1 MNFAPVLSPNMTLES
16 NAPAHSS
23 FRSRLHQIIFEAD
36 TPAGKAFDVGLIG
49 CILLSVLLV
58 ILESVAELRKTY
70 GSAMVSAEWFFTI
83 AFTIEYF
90 FRLIAVRRP
99 VYYATSFFGIVDL
112 LAIVPT
118 YLSVFVPGTQS
129 LLVIRIF
136 RLLRVFRIFKLAE
149 YLGQAHVLTTAL
161 RASRPK
167 IIVFLLAV
175 SATVVTMG
183 ALMYLVEG
191 DKSGF
196 TSIPIGIY
204 WAIVTMTTVGF
215 GDITPKTP
223 LGQALASLLMIVGYG
238 IIAVPT
244 GIVTT
249 ELARASFPPPTT
261 QACPN
266 CSAQG
271 HDADA
276 KFCKYCGSAL

>member
-1 MNFAPVLSPNMTLES
+1 MALDS
-16 NAPAHSS
+16 NVPEHSS
-23 FRSRLHQIIFEAD
+23 IRSRLHQIIFEAD

-58 ILESVAELRKTY
+58 IIESVAEIRENY
-70 GSAMVSAEWFFTI
+70 GPAMVSAEWFFTI
-83 AFTIEYF
+83 IFTIEYF

-99 VYYATSFFGIVDL
+99 VYYATSFFGMVDL

-149 YLGQAHVLTTAL
+149 YLGQANVLTSAL

-167 IIVFLLAV
+167 ITVFLLAV

-183 ALMYLVEG
+183 ARMYLVEG
-191 DKSGF
+191 ERNGF
-196 TSIPIGIY
+196 TSIPVSIY

-223 LGQALASLLMIVGYG
+223 TGQALASFLMIVGYG

-249 ELARASFPPPTT
+249 ELARASLLPPTT
-261 QACPN
+261 QACPS